1 MNDRYHKAA
10 RDGYL
15 DLLKEATRKDL
26 NAQDEDGMTP
36 TLWAAYHGNLE
47 ALRLIVARGGNPDK
61 CDIWGNT
68 PLHLAAAN
76 GHHNCLFFLVSFGA
90 NIWCLDND
98 YHTPLDMAATKNHM
112 DCVRYLDSIAS
123 KQTALNTKLVN
134 KLKDRAF
141 RDAERRIKQCVKM
154 QKKHHKRM
162 ERKFHK
168 EASEASASDAMS
180 FSSFTGSSISHKLRN
195 FNPAS
200 VSVPY
205 SQATLHATNRGKTKI
220 QKKLEKRKQGD
231 GTFKIYEDGRKS
243 VRSLSG
249 LQLGNDV
256 MFVKQ
261 GTYVNPK
268 DRGHRNIR
276 DMFPRD
282 NYDAISRAM
291 SEPDLH
297 GPDVDYSEIS
307 TDSGHDSLFNRPGL
321 GTMVFRRN
329 YVSGGLFDLGSRDE
343 ASVSGSN
350 VRLRSRLQQYPG
362 LDEDSIGS
370 AHSLQE
376 RNVVEVPWEEIE
388 LGLDDDDE
396 PDSSPLEVFLATQS
410 MVEFFSIFKREKID
424 LEALLLCSDNDL
436 KNSPSKALK
445 SCLTCLVSYCEAHL
459 RPHLE
464 NVKFQ
469 NHRLV
474 DPLQDID
481 CRTCEIHLLPLDGF
495 CLTDGCCVCLDCV
508 NQEHV
513 GHTTASVAEA
523 RTQIEVELQKKQEDI
538 SQSASATEKTIGKLQ
553 SNNDLIR
560 CSVQEVCVIVE
571 QQFARL
577 HTTVEEARKGAVEV
591 LEAEQRQALRQAE
604 GIQAHLEQ
612 RRAELMKT
620 LARMNKLSRSKCD
633 IDFLQEYSEWKKGVS
648 DVCMPTAYI
657 NRMDHLTSYA
667 QVVTDATKEL
677 CDLILSSYREKLNL
691 ICKSGGKSP
700 MPESPPSSQP
710 DPEDTR
716 GLFEM

>member
-1 MNDRYHKAA
+1 MSTLSCNNEKN
-10 RDGYL
+10 
-15 DLLKEATRKDL
+15 LKESQQNTDVKEETRDFSTETL
-26 NAQDEDGMTP
+26 LPQDV
-36 TLWAAYHGNLE
+36 L
-47 ALRLIVARGGNPDK
+47 
-61 CDIWGNT
+61 CDS
-68 PLHLAAAN
+68 
-76 GHHNCLFFLVSFGA
+76 C
-90 NIWCLDND
+90 
-98 YHTPLDMAATKNHM
+98 
-112 DCVRYLDSIAS
+112 
-123 KQTALNTKLVN
+123 
-134 KLKDRAF
+134 
-141 RDAERRIKQCVKM
+141 
-154 QKKHHKRM
+154 
-162 ERKFHK
+162 
-168 EASEASASDAMS
+168 
-180 FSSFTGSSISHKLRN
+180 
-195 FNPAS
+195 
-200 VSVPY
+200 
-205 SQATLHATNRGKTKI
+205 
-220 QKKLEKRKQGD
+220 
-231 GTFKIYEDGRKS
+231 
-243 VRSLSG
+243 
-249 LQLGNDV
+249 
-256 MFVKQ
+256 
-261 GTYVNPK
+261 
-268 DRGHRNIR
+268 
-276 DMFPRD
+276 
-282 NYDAISRAM
+282 
-291 SEPDLH
+291 
-297 GPDVDYSEIS
+297 
-307 TDSGHDSLFNRPGL
+307 
-321 GTMVFRRN
+321 
-329 YVSGGLFDLGSRDE
+329 
-343 ASVSGSN
+343 
-350 VRLRSRLQQYPG
+350 
-362 LDEDSIGS
+362 
-370 AHSLQE
+370 
-376 RNVVEVPWEEIE
+376 
-388 LGLDDDDE
+388 
-396 PDSSPLEVFLATQS
+396 
-410 MVEFFSIFKREKID
+410 ID
-424 LEALLLCSDNDL
+424 
-436 KNSPSKALK
+436 SPSKALK

-513 GHTTASVAEA
+513 GHTTASVGEA

-633 IDFLQEYSEWKKGVS
+633 VDFLQEYSEWKKGVS

-710 DPEDTR
+710 DPETREDFLKYTRSLTFDPDTTHNFLHVKEDNRKLTNTSPWQHSYPDHPDRFEYWRQAVTLESLYQGRHYIEAELSGEGAHVGVTYKSIDRKGEQNTSCITGNDFSWCVGRNSR
-716 GLFEM
+716 GFFAWHAGLEVPLEVTHITKVGLYVDFQTGSVSFYDVTDAMRLLHKYTANFIEPLYVTAWLSKKDNIVSLVDTK